1 MGTVSGLFSRF
12 LRVTARIEA
21 RELRAVW
28 LSFLYFFL
36 IMASY
41 YVLRPIRDAMGTVYG
56 ADRLENLFTA
66 TFFATFLAAPLY
78 AGIASRMKLQN
89 FLPWVYGFFVL
100 NILVFYVL
108 FETDPESRA
117 IAALFYVWLSV
128 FNMFIISVFW
138 SFMADLFSRSQA
150 KRLFGF
156 IAAGGSVGAA
166 VGPAITAV
174 LVTMVGTGTMLLVS
188 AVGFGAAILVVRALV
203 KEKERLRVEDEGGDV
218 QATRLDHRLSANP
231 NPFAGFGLLLR
242 SPYMLLIAAFIL
254 LLTWISTIVY
264 FQQAAFIAAAFESRE
279 ARTQAF
285 AVVDLVVNL
294 SAIAVQLFGTGR
306 IVTRFGVTTGL
317 VLNPIIMVV
326 AFILIALSPVLMVL
340 LGVQAIRR
348 ISEYAIARPSREMLF
363 TVVDQESKYKAKNV
377 VDTVVYRFGD
387 LSAAWAQAGLAAVG
401 IGVIGIA
408 LFGAAVST
416 LWGAIAIALGRRFE
430 REKAGQPD
438 EPGRGAPAG
447 AG

>member
-1 MGTVSGLFSRF
+1 MTAAASWSRF
-12 LRVTARIEA
+12 LRVTTRIEP

-56 ADRLENLFTA
+56 ADRLEHLFTA
-66 TFFATFLAAPLY
+66 TFLATFLAAPIY
-78 AGIASRMKLQN
+78 AGIAARMKLQS

-100 NILVFYVL
+100 NILIFYGL
-108 FETDPESRA
+108 FEANPESRA

-138 SFMADLFSRSQA
+138 SFMADLYSRAQA

-166 VGPAITAV
+166 LGPAITAV

-188 AVGFGAAILVVRALV
+188 AAGFGAAILVVRALV
-203 KEKERLRVEDEGGDV
+203 REKEQLRAARPDPEDGGDA
-218 QATRLDHRLSANP
+218 QATRLDHRLNANP

-242 SPYMLLIAAFIL
+242 SPYLLLIAGFIL
-254 LLTWISTIVY
+254 LLTWISTIIY
-264 FQQAAFIAAAFESRE
+264 FQQAAFIANAFESRE

-285 AVVDLVVNL
+285 AAVDLVVNL

-317 VLNPIIMVV
+317 VLNPLIMFA
-326 AFILIALSPVLMVL
+326 AFILIAISPVLMVL
-340 LGVQAIRR
+340 LGVQAVRR
-348 ISEYAIARPSREMLF
+348 IAEYAIARPSREMLF

-377 VDTVVYRFGD
+377 IDTVVYRFGD
-387 LSAAWAQAGLAAVG
+387 LSAAWAQAGLAAIG

-408 LFGAAVST
+408 MLGAAVSAF
-416 LWGAIAIALGRRFE
+416 WGALALALGRRFE
-430 REKAGQPD
+430 RERSSPTP
-438 EPGRGAPAG
+438 PG
-447 AG
+447 

>member
-1 MGTVSGLFSRF
+1 MTTTAAAPLSRL
-12 LRVTARIEA
+12 LRVTARIEP

-36 IMASY
+36 IMSSY

-78 AGIASRMKLQN
+78 AGVAARMKLQS

-100 NILVFYVL
+100 NILLFYLL
-108 FETDPESRA
+108 FETDPESRT
-117 IAALFYVWLSV
+117 IAAIFYVWLSV

-138 SFMADLFSRSQA
+138 SFMADLFSRAQA

-156 IAAGGSVGAA
+156 IAAGGSIGAA
-166 VGPAITAV
+166 VGPAITTV

-188 AVGFGAAILVVRALV
+188 AVGFGAAILVVRLLV
-203 KEKERLRVEDEGGDV
+203 KEKERLRVVDEREGGGDA
-218 QATRLDHRLSANP
+218 QATRLDHRLARNP

-242 SPYMLLIAAFIL
+242 SPYLLLIAAFVL

-264 FQQAAFIAAAFESRE
+264 FQQAEFISKAFESRE

-294 SAIAVQLFGTGR
+294 CAIGVQLFGTGR
-306 IVTRFGVTTGL
+306 IVGRFGVTTGL
-317 VLNPIIMVV
+317 ILNPIIMIV
-326 AFILIALSPVLMVL
+326 AFIAVALSPVLMVL
-340 LGVQAIRR
+340 LGVQIVRR
-348 ISEYAIARPSREMLF
+348 VSEYAIARPSREMLF
-363 TVVDQESKYKAKNV
+363 TVVDQESKYKAKSV
-377 VDTVVYRFGD
+377 IDTVVYRFGD
-387 LSAAWAQAGLAAVG
+387 LSAAWAQSGLAAVG
-401 IGVIGIA
+401 IGVVGVA
-408 LFGAAVST
+408 AFGAAVSA
-416 LWGAIAIALGRRFE
+416 LWGGIALALGRKFE
-430 REKAGQPD
+430 REK
-438 EPGRGAPAG
+438 GAQL
-447 AG
+447 